1 VTVAVNEYR
10 VIGPPGT
17 GKTQFI
23 RATVEKWTTQ
33 DGLYHPSDFVLTSFT
48 RAAAAVLKGRVPVPS
63 ENVGTL
69 HSLGW
74 RAIGR
79 PPVAEVEPLVNEWN
93 SWVSAERKPAEWL
106 INPDPSDEDENA
118 TWDNSRGQ
126 LFDDYN
132 LWRAMGS
139 PPRHPLAERTKAFA
153 QAWEDFKRNTGSVD
167 FTDMV
172 AIPLRERLSCPA
184 RPRVLVVDEAQD
196 LVPLQWA
203 LVRWWAQGCE
213 RLIVAGD
220 PAQAIYTWA
229 GGTPEPLLEPIPP
242 DRERILS
249 RSYRL
254 PAAIHNHAESWLR
267 RHSPA
272 LWEKRTYRSREA
284 EGRVGQLGAT
294 TRYVDVL
301 VRDILLRLRETEQTI
316 MVLASCGYMLR
327 PLIAALRAEGVPFHN
342 PYRPSAVNWNPLR
355 PAREGQV
362 STVERLL
369 AFLRPD
375 PGTWG
380 NEARE
385 WTAGDIVIFVE
396 VLRSDVFVERGL
408 KQTVAARLGASNDPA
423 EMFLAALKAAD
434 EDAARRLDVDWLVQR
449 SVKRFHG
456 PLTYAAAVYRRFGGQ
471 ALRNK
476 PRVVVGT
483 IHSVKGAEADVVYL
497 FPDISFR
504 AREHSLTSR
513 GRDELVRVF
522 YVGMTRAREELI
534 LLEPA
539 DGRFSAW

>member
-1 VTVAVNEYR
+1 MTVAVNEYR

-23 RATVEKWTTQ
+23 RATVEKWTTA

-63 ENVGTL
+63 ENIGTL

-79 PPVAEVEPLVNEWN
+79 PPVAEVKPLVNEWN

-106 INPDPSDEDENA
+106 INPDPEEEDDA
-118 TWDNSRGQ
+118 TWDSSRGQ

-132 LWRAMGS
+132 LWRALGS

-172 AIPLRERLSCPA
+172 AIPLRQRLSCPG
-184 RPRVLVVDEAQD
+184 RPRVLVIDEAQD

-229 GGTPEPLLEPIPP
+229 GATPEPLLEPIPP

-254 PAAIHNHAESWLR
+254 PARIHRHAEAWLR
-267 RHSPA
+267 RHTA
-272 LWEKRTYRSREA
+272 TLWEKRDYRPREA
-284 EGRVGQLGAT
+284 EGLVNQLGAT
-294 TRYVDVL
+294 RYYLDL
-301 VRDILLRLRETEQTI
+301 LIPDILWRLRETGQTM

-327 PLIAALRAEGVPFHN
+327 PLIAALRAEGIPFHN
-342 PYRPSAVNWNPLR
+342 PYRPSAVHWNPLR

-375 PGTWG
+375 PETWG
-380 NEARE
+380 SEARE
-385 WTAGDIVIFVE
+385 WTADDILRFVE
-396 VLRSDVFVERGL
+396 MLRSEVFAERGL
-408 KQTVAARLGASNDPA
+408 KRAIFARLATSSEPA
-423 EMFLAALKAAD
+423 EMFLAALRPESEA
-434 EDAARRLDVDWLVQR
+434 AARRLDVDWLVQH
-449 SVKRFHG
+449 SVEKFHE

-471 ALRNK
+471 ALRAK
-476 PRVVVGT
+476 PQLVVGT
-483 IHSVKGAEADVVYL
+483 IHSVKGGEADVVYL

-504 AREHSLTSR
+504 ARENSLTSR

-534 LLEPA
+534 LLEPV